1 MKPVPIKPY
10 LMRAIHE
17 WCSDHGYTPYLVVA
31 VRDKLQVPMEFVKNG
46 EITLNVSY
54 NATRNLQLGDDFVH
68 FSARFNG
75 VSREIVVPIG
85 AVVSLFARETGEG
98 MAWEPDFSET
108 NDEDADSVVPLRPV
122 STAPELVEVKTS
134 DAPVAQEADEAR
146 DDDDKPPTPP
156 AGGRSHLRVV
166 K

>member
-31 VRDKLQVPMEFVKNG
+31 VRGKMQVPMEFVKNG
-46 EITLNVSY
+46 ELTLNVSY
-54 NATRNLQLGDDFVH
+54 NATRNLQLTDDFVL

-75 VSREIVVPIG
+75 VSRDIAVPV
-85 AVVSLFARETGEG
+85 ASVVSLFARETGEG
-98 MAWEPDFSET
+98 MAWEPDTMS
-108 NDEDADSVVPLRPV
+108 DGDADSAAGLHAVDMLAAADVAEV
-122 STAPELVEVKTS
+122 SPA
-134 DAPVAQEADEAR
+134 ADSTPSEGG
-146 DDDDKPPTPP
+146 DKPPTPP
-156 AGGRSHLRVV
+156 GGRSHLRVV